1 MGRTSRNN
9 LYLGIAILVF
19 AAVLL
24 VIWIPLDVQTG
35 LIEKIRRQVVIGDAL
50 APTVAAFFLVI
61 GGGLLVLTER
71 NSPDQA
77 NPSLSA
83 IAFTAL
89 LVAVI
94 CVSLV
99 VMRYAGPAAVY
110 LVNAVQGGELEYRL
124 LRDTAPWKYIGF
136 FLGGTMMISGIIMMV
151 EGRVSTKALSAAILA
166 VIVMIIIYDVPFDD
180 LLLPPN
186 GDV

>member
-1 MGRTSRNN
+1 M
-9 LYLGIAILVF
+9 
-19 AAVLL
+19 
-24 VIWIPLDVQTG
+24 
-35 LIEKIRRQVVIGDAL
+35 
-50 APTVAAFFLVI
+50 
-61 GGGLLVLTER
+61 
-71 NSPDQA
+71 A

-110 LVNAVQGGELEYRL
+110 LVNTVQGGELEYRL

-136 FLGGTMMISGIIMMV
+136 FLGGTMMISGIIMLV
-151 EGRVSTKALSAAILA
+151 EGRVSTKALAAAILA